1 MKPLLIKILRSRFDK
16 RFVLFGAL
24 CALSFTFFCIYA
36 PAATGATGATID
48 AAAKNNENKKIKIT
62 ADKLIAMI
70 DAGEV
75 EFIGNVKA
83 IQAQTVVTA
92 DRLKIIYAPETIKS
106 QSREPA
112 LKSIEK
118 IIAQG
123 RVKIIHEDIIAETD
137 KAEYTT
143 KSAVLILSGER
154 SNVTQGGY
162 SISGTKFTLYRS
174 AGKIT
179 VESNEKNRVKAVFD
193 AAKKDK

>member
-1 MKPLLIKILRSRFDK
+1 LKPLLIRILRSRLDK

-24 CALSFTFFCIYA
+24 FALALVFLCMHA
-36 PAATGATGATID
+36 LAATSPTID
-48 AAAKNNENKKIKIT
+48 AAAKKNENKTIRIT

-70 DAGEV
+70 DVGEI

-83 IQAQTVVTA
+83 IQTNTVVTA
-92 DRLKIIYAPETIKS
+92 DRLKIIYAPDTIKS
-106 QSREPA
+106 QSRTPA
-112 LKSIEK
+112 MASIEK

-123 RVKIIHEDIIAETD
+123 RVKIIHDDIIAETD

-193 AAKKDK
+193 AVQKDK